1 MQTDYQSEA
10 WRLMEIFV
18 IGLHGVF
25 IFPVKMQHCH
35 MTTSR
40 GTEPVF
46 LISPDIYF
54 LFLND

>member
-1 MQTDYQSEA
+1 
-10 WRLMEIFV
+10 MEIFV

-25 IFPVKMQHCH
+25 IFPMKMQHCH
-35 MTTSR
+35 RATFQ

-46 LISPDIYF
+46 LISPDIYL